1 MKQLKL
7 KLFYN
12 KSVPRMN
19 WLYVNT
25 MKSIASSILANQNKE
40 EKLLPVRFDDSER
53 LSRPSFFTY
62 EESALSFSSKTYAK

>member
-1 MKQLKL
+1 
-7 KLFYN
+7 
-12 KSVPRMN
+12 
-19 WLYVNT
+19 